1 MTSIM
6 SDVVAGRIELLDP
19 LARGAS
25 GSLWRAVDLRY
36 GAVCAAKV
44 MRQRDG
50 ADVLRFVRE
59 QTVGSAR
66 GLGRHPHLLPPYTWV
81 AEDDTIVL
89 VMPLVHGGTLAGALA
104 EHGALSPSLVAQ
116 LLRQLLDALAAMHES
131 RWVHRDLKPAN
142 LLLDATGYGAPHLLL
157 ADFGIALHET
167 DVRLTE
173 TGFAHGTPG
182 FIAPEILAGRGTSA
196 AQDVWAAAA
205 CALDA
210 LAPPRPRERREPAE
224 LPDRLRDVLTGSAD
238 PAARPLQ
245 DLLLSMLAT
254 DPAARPAAARARDL
268 IPPPSSPPASWA
280 RTADGAPFLIS
291 DQIDASDG
299 RPEVPLDGPDSLVGP
314 APGLHERLTALSRSA
329 SSPSAASS
337 AGAPPVRS
345 APSARPTSPVPPVP
359 SVQAAPPQH
368 PAGSSRS
375 TTERFVHDPTRR
387 RPALQQLAVQD
398 PPVQP
403 PAVPHSGSA
412 GAASSPNGTMETG
425 PSGRGRATVTGA
437 VLLVFSL
444 LCLAGAGALLWTA
457 LG

>member
-6 SDVVAGRIELLDP
+6 SDVIAGRIELLHP

-25 GSLWRAVDLRY
+25 GSLWRAIDRRY

-59 QTVGSAR
+59 QTVGSAQ

-89 VMPLVHGGTLAGALA
+89 VMPLVHGGTLADALA

-131 RWVHRDLKPAN
+131 HWVHRDLKPAN
-142 LLLDATGYGAPHLLL
+142 LLLDATGDGAPHLLL

-182 FIAPEILAGRGTSA
+182 FMAPEILEGMGTSF

-205 CALDA
+205 CALEA
-210 LAPPRPRERREPAE
+210 LAPSPARERFEPAQ
-224 LPDRLRDVLTGSAD
+224 LPARLREALAGSGDPAAPPLQELLRRMLVED
-238 PAARPLQ
+238 PAARP
-245 DLLLSMLAT
+245 T
-254 DPAARPAAARARDL
+254 AAQARDH
-268 IPPPSSPPASWA
+268 IPPPSSPPSDWA
-280 RTADGAPFLIS
+280 RAADGRRFLVPDRIEAA
-291 DQIDASDG
+291 DAL
-299 RPEVPLDGPDSLVGP
+299 PEVPLDGPESLAGL
-314 APGLHERLTALSRSA
+314 APGLHERLTARSL
-329 SSPSAASS
+329 SAASP
-337 AGAPPVRS
+337 PPVASPAAS
-345 APSARPTSPVPPVP
+345 AAT
-359 SVQAAPPQH
+359 AT
-368 PAGSSRS
+368 PASEH
-375 TTERFVHDPTRR
+375 TTERFVHDPTRPNPAAQHPAMPSPAAPWPPSPATTAGTAPGTIGPGPAPR
-387 RPALQQLAVQD
+387 R
-398 PPVQP
+398 
-403 PAVPHSGSA
+403 
-412 GAASSPNGTMETG
+412 GT
-425 PSGRGRATVTGA
+425 AWTGA
-437 VLLVFSL
+437 VLLVIAV
-444 LCLAGAGALLWTA
+444 LCFAGATALLWSA